1 MGVYF
6 ETYGTFI
13 KTVVKAIE
21 NVNEE
26 CIFNFDSSGLHIKIS
41 DVYKYKMLELKIDK
55 DDLEGYHCDNPI
67 ELGVVLDRI
76 KDVTKT
82 LKAKDTMSFTHES
95 GGNNLILKAE
105 GLSRSVKLI
114 DINMIGKVPSLIG
127 AEKELSD
134 GYTATINTKPLKTFL
149 RAASNAVSFDVST
162 QDDYLHLTSE
172 SDEGVIEIDW
182 KECPTSPMG
191 YSSKTNYSVVGTT
204 KATSTLG
211 DAAKI
216 RGCQGGVW
224 EIKWELGNHS
234 HIRAMVA
241 PRV

>member
-1 MGVYF
+1 
-6 ETYGTFI
+6 
-13 KTVVKAIE
+13 
-21 NVNEE
+21 
-26 CIFNFDSSGLHIKIS
+26 
-41 DVYKYKMLELKIDK
+41 
-55 DDLEGYHCDNPI
+55 
-67 ELGVVLDRI
+67 
-76 KDVTKT
+76 
-82 LKAKDTMSFTHES
+82 
-95 GGNNLILKAE
+95 
-105 GLSRSVKLI
+105 
-114 DINMIGKVPSLIG
+114 
-127 AEKELSD
+127 
-134 GYTATINTKPLKTFL
+134 LKTFL

-191 YSSKTNYSVVGTT
+191 YSSKTNYSVVETT